1 MESTSSSW
9 VSRSTPGDPA
19 KHEVSFPSHP
29 RVVYLVFMKASFVVS
44 EGISSGAKFETDITI
59 VTRVLDM
66 ARLNV
71 FVQVRIVL
79 SVIVTI
85 RAGPTRQLLHHFTP
99 DHHIDI

>member
-1 MESTSSSW
+1 M
-9 VSRSTPGDPA
+9 
-19 KHEVSFPSHP
+19 
-29 RVVYLVFMKASFVVS
+29 VVYFYPMGPCKVLGIYFHELIFMQTSFVVS
-44 EGISSGAKFETDITI
+44 EGISSGAKFEADIPI
-59 VTRVLDM
+59 VARVLDM

>member
-1 MESTSSSW
+1 M
-9 VSRSTPGDPA
+9 
-19 KHEVSFPSHP
+19 
-29 RVVYLVFMKASFVVS
+29 VS
-44 EGISSGAKFETDITI
+44 EGISSGAKFEADITI
-59 VTRVLDM
+59 VARVLDM
-66 ARLNV
+66 TRLNV

>member
-1 MESTSSSW
+1 MQT
-9 VSRSTPGDPA
+9 
-19 KHEVSFPSHP
+19 
-29 RVVYLVFMKASFVVS
+29 SFVVS
-44 EGISSGAKFETDITI
+44 EGISSGAKFKTDITI